1 MLQNDKVVQ
10 YQVKE
15 KDFLPQHDLDVLYGI
30 DAKFLTKSLLSNM
43 LLQ

>member
-1 MLQNDKVVQ
+1 VKKVLQNNKVVQ

-30 DAKFLTKSLLSNM
+30 DAKFFN
-43 LLQ
+43 